1 MIDVSYIC
9 PVRDNILVENR
20 LSPQSA
26 CLQVRNML
34 NRFPMS
40 RT

>member
-1 MIDVSYIC
+1 MIDVSWIF

-26 CLQVRNML
+26 CRQVRNML
-34 NRFPMS
+34 DYFPVS
-40 RT
+40 CT